1 MKHLSQSYTL
11 AVILLATALVIL
23 WGNGANGD
31 DLKFTCVQTEWSHSL
46 EVHL

>member
-23 WGNGANGD
+23 WGNGAMAMT
-31 DLKFTCVQTEWSHSL
+31 LKFTCVQTKWSHSL